1 MSFIALITPSAAD
14 GDHARPIRPV
24 LARLADLDGRVEV
37 EEGTASGSAARLHM
51 TLESQ
56 DLRLQ
61 QPSGSED
68 QVGHDQQKARFD
80 SLVFP
85 HLSDA
90 YALARSVTGNHS
102 DAEDVVQEACLRA
115 FRAIDSVAE
124 SKARAWL
131 LTIVYRTACT
141 WLGRNRPSAVVT
153 VADLEMIERTQST
166 LRERQAETPETALIA
181 KVDGARL
188 QAAIA
193 ALPVVYR
200 ETLLLRELEG
210 MDYREIAQITGV
222 PIGTVMSRLARAR
235 RQVIAMLGKN
245 ES

>member
-24 LARLADLDGRVEV
+24 LARLADLDGRV

-80 SLVFP
+80 SLVSP

-102 DAEDVVQEACLRA
+102 E
-115 FRAIDSVAE
+115 
-124 SKARAWL
+124 
-131 LTIVYRTACT
+131 
-141 WLGRNRPSAVVT
+141 
-153 VADLEMIERTQST
+153 
-166 LRERQAETPETALIA
+166 
-181 KVDGARL
+181 
-188 QAAIA
+188 
-193 ALPVVYR
+193 
-200 ETLLLRELEG
+200 
-210 MDYREIAQITGV
+210 
-222 PIGTVMSRLARAR
+222 
-235 RQVIAMLGKN
+235 
-245 ES
+245 